1 MKRVFEG
8 YFLFTLLAVV
18 AVWIAGQ
25 AEEGFFVRLV
35 PRKKP
40 RIHAPAVEPKKNQDP
55 TIRVPAQ
62 RSASIFEQEGN
73 PRPEYP
79 TEARMKKIEG
89 EVILTAMVDAEGSTS
104 KIRVMKSSGYK
115 LLDIAAIEAERQAK
129 YWTTSTLQRIK
140 KKYVFKLTDEA
151 HASSGLTSI
160 D

>member
-1 MKRVFEG
+1 
-8 YFLFTLLAVV
+8 
-18 AVWIAGQ
+18 
-25 AEEGFFVRLV
+25 
-35 PRKKP
+35 
-40 RIHAPAVEPKKNQDP
+40 
-55 TIRVPAQ
+55 
-62 RSASIFEQEGN
+62 
-73 PRPEYP
+73 
-79 TEARMKKIEG
+79 MKKIEG

-115 LLDIAAIEAERQAK
+115 LLDTAAIEAERQAK